1 MAPAW
6 IGVRLGGAELRSN
19 AGRYALIAVCALIA
33 YAGEYSRFAN
43 AEPSTSGSTA
53 GYPRLRVT
61 AANNVPRS
69 CTSTASRSCRR
80 ATATSRVIPSSS
92 SLPAIRRALPQT
104 TRAGSSAN
112 SITTILR
119 PRTPTLDTDGDTRPA
134 LAVAP
139 PETTGSISAPAISD
153 MNVLPDVQPAR
164 SKGWDQ
170 ELRRNASI
178 QSKLRIEAGD
188 RVFFS
193 PGSAELGSRARNALA
208 AQAKWLMRW
217 HEFEAA
223 IEGHADEPGTE
234 QENVVLS
241 EQRAEAVRERLIQEG
256 IQPSRLAVVPLGRS
270 IPVATCADTDCR
282 AQNRRAVTLVFA
294 TGTRDRLGLV
304 GSGSSRGASAALA
317 VPSATVMRA
326 VEVPGG
332 RSACGRDAL
341 TRSA

>member
-1 MAPAW
+1 MLWPQRGS
-6 IGVRLGGAELRSN
+6 GVRLGGAELRSN

-33 YAGEYSRFAN
+33 YAGEYPRFAN
-43 AEPSTSGSTA
+43 AEPSTSGSDSGYAPHA
-53 GYPRLRVT
+53 GYSGEQRAEELYLDGIEKLQAGHRDFARDTFEQLVARYPSSA
-61 AANNVPRS
+61 AAND
-69 CTSTASRSCRR
+69 ARR
-80 ATATSRVIPSSS
+80 QLGELYHHDHSP
-92 SLPAIRRALPQT
+92 
-104 TRAGSSAN
+104 AGSNA
-112 SITTILR
+112 
-119 PRTPTLDTDGDTRPA
+119 LDTYGDARPA
-134 LAVAP
+134 LSVAP
-139 PETTGSISAPAISD
+139 PESTGSISAPAISD
-153 MNVLPDVQPAR
+153 MNALPDVQPAR

-304 GSGSSRGASAALA
+304 VSGTSRAASAALV
-317 VPSATVMRA
+317 VPSATAVRA
-326 VEVPGG
+326 VEVPGDVQPAG
-332 RSACGRDAL
+332 V
-341 TRSA
+341 TR

>member
-1 MAPAW
+1 MLWPQRGS
-6 IGVRLGGAELRSN
+6 GVRLGGAELRWV
-19 AGRYALIAVCALIA
+19 AGRFALMAVCAVVA
-33 YAGEYSRFAN
+33 YAGAYPRFAN
-43 AEPSTSGSTA
+43 AEPSASGYSSHSGYSGEQRAEELYLDGIEKLQA
-53 GYPRLRVT
+53 GHRDFARDTFEQLVARYPSSA
-61 AANNVPRS
+61 AAND
-69 CTSTASRSCRR
+69 ARR
-80 ATATSRVIPSSS
+80 QLGELYHQDSHAD
-92 SLPAIRRALPQT
+92 
-104 TRAGSSAN
+104 AN
-112 SITTILR
+112 A
-119 PRTPTLDTDGDTRPA
+119 PDAFGDARPA

-256 IQPSRLAVVPLGRS
+256 VEPSRLPVVPLGRS

-304 GSGSSRGASAALA
+304 VGGASRAASAALA
-317 VPSATVMRA
+317 VPSAAAVRA
-326 VEVPGG
+326 VEAPAGVQPAGV
-332 RSACGRDAL
+332 
-341 TRSA
+341 TR